1 MMVLAHID
9 SDSIWVEPMKNRTE
23 GEMMLARQRALKRM
37 HAVGIIPKRQVL
49 DNETS
54 MAYRQEIMET
64 GMTYQL
70 VPPDDHRRNI
80 AEKTI
85 QTWKDHFIL
94 VCSGVSA
101 HFPMHLWCR
110 LIPQAEKQLL
120 LLRQSN
126 VNPKISA
133 FAYLYGPH
141 NYNAQPFVPIGM
153 EAMIHDKP
161 SRQKT
166 FAQHCSK
173 GFVLGSSPEHYQCW
187 NLWTTSTKAT
197 RVSGTVFFKHNYIT
211 NPETTP
217 TDAIIAA
224 ANRMTETLRNH
235 TPINMCEDDL
245 EALRLLETIFT
256 RAAATNTNIQ
266 IKATPIRT
274 PPRVLPTT
282 PNLDTNK
289 T

>member
-1 MMVLAHID
+1 
-9 SDSIWVEPMKNRTE
+9 
-23 GEMMLARQRALKRM
+23 
-37 HAVGIIPKRQVL
+37 
-49 DNETS
+49 
-54 MAYRQEIMET
+54 
-64 GMTYQL
+64 
-70 VPPDDHRRNI
+70 
-80 AEKTI
+80 
-85 QTWKDHFIL
+85 
-94 VCSGVSA
+94 
-101 HFPMHLWCR
+101 
-110 LIPQAEKQLL
+110 
-120 LLRQSN
+120 
-126 VNPKISA
+126 
-133 FAYLYGPH
+133 
-141 NYNAQPFVPIGM
+141 
-153 EAMIHDKP
+153 MIHNKP

-235 TPINMCEDDL
+235 TPINMFKDDL
-245 EALRLLETIFT
+245 EALRLLETIFA